1 MYQVLLFSHRSWLP
15 RHFDEVKLI
24 NAWRVGRKLG
34 RQLISYNLGTADG
47 LTAENQDTPND
58 VSHTAGD
65 TGTSTTVPGTL
76 LDTAAAGSS
85 AELHEPT
92 PRHDSPS
99 HSDEFCENETT

>member
-1 MYQVLLFSHRSWLP
+1 M
-15 RHFDEVKLI
+15 I

-47 LTAENQDTPND
+47 LTADNQDTPND
-58 VSHTAGD
+58 VSHTDGD

-85 AELHEPT
+85 ADQHVPT
-92 PRHDSPS
+92 PRRNSPS
-99 HSDEFCENETT
+99 HSDEFCENETA